1 MRYHYTMSKQSVSF
15 HSTPASASQSE
26 LKQGKAAD
34 IMTGKIDMPM
44 LLQVIASISIP
55 VILTIFAFV
64 ALINPQFANQQRL
77 IIENRDSIAALDK
90 KLSGE
95 IAALDTKL
103 SARIVALDI
112 KLSGE
117 IAALDSKL
125 SGEIAALDIK
135 LSDRITA
142 LDIKLSDRI
151 TALDIKL
158 SDRITALD
166 SKLSGE
172 IAALDSKLSG
182 EIARLDNRFTVEVA
196 RLDSKFDALANLM
209 IVALSNGE
217 PTEAELVA
225 VWESILSEE

>member
-1 MRYHYTMSKQSVSF
+1 MSKQSVSF
-15 HSTPASASQSE
+15 HSTPASASQSDSQSE

-90 KLSGE
+90 KLSDR
-95 IAALDTKL
+95 IAALD
-103 SARIVALDI
+103 S

-158 SDRITALD
+158 SDRIAALD

-172 IAALDSKLSG
+172 ITALDSRLAS

>member
-1 MRYHYTMSKQSVSF
+1 
-15 HSTPASASQSE
+15 
-26 LKQGKAAD
+26 
-34 IMTGKIDMPM
+34 MTGKIDMPM

-77 IIENRDSIAALDK
+77 IIENRDSIAALD
-90 KLSGE
+90 
-95 IAALDTKL
+95 I
-103 SARIVALDI
+103 
-112 KLSGE
+112 
-117 IAALDSKL
+117 KL

-135 LSDRITA
+135 LSDRIA
-142 LDIKLSDRI
+142 
-151 TALDIKL
+151 
-158 SDRITALD
+158 ALD

-182 EIARLDNRFTVEVA
+182 EIAALDNRLTSEIA

-225 VWESILSEE
+225 VWESILSAE